1 MQVQVSGHHL
11 DVGDAL
17 RAHATERLQAAVT
30 KYFDRPVD
38 GQVTFSKQ
46 GHEFRADAS
55 AHLSSGMRVNA
66 QGAASEVYA
75 SFEAALERLE
85 KRLRRY
91 KRKLKNH
98 NNNNKPPLPA
108 ESFPSFV
115 IEAGDEHEEIPE
127 DAQPVIIAEGTTS
140 VPILSVGDAVMRM
153 DLSDAPVVV
162 FRTGGG
168 GGLNLVYRRED
179 GNIGWIDT
187 GRDVVRDDRKA

>member
-17 RAHATERLQAAVT
+17 RAHATERLQAAVS

-66 QGAASEVYA
+66 QGAANEVYA

-91 KRKLKNH
+91 KRRLKNH
-98 NNNNKPPLPA
+98 NHNNKSPLPA

-115 IEAGDEHEEIPE
+115 IDAGDEHEEMAE
-127 DAQPVIIAEGTTS
+127 DAQPIIIAEGTTS
-140 VPILSVGDAVMRM
+140 VPILSVGDAVMQM

-162 FRTGGG
+162 FRNHAG

-187 GRDVVRDDRKA
+187 GRDSAKA

>member
-17 RAHATERLQAAVT
+17 RTHATERLEAAVT

-46 GHEFRADAS
+46 GHEFRADCS
-55 AHLSSGMRVNA
+55 AHLSSGLRVNA
-66 QGAASEVYA
+66 QGSANEVYA

-91 KRKLKNH
+91 KRRLKNH
-98 NNNNKPPLPA
+98 NNTNKAELPA
-108 ESFPSFV
+108 EAYPSYV
-115 IEAGDEHEEIPE
+115 IEAGDEQEEIAE
-127 DAQPVIIAEGTTS
+127 DAQPVIIAEGTTAIP
-140 VPILSVGDAVMRM
+140 VLSVGDAVMQM
-153 DLSDAPVVV
+153 DLGDAPFVM
-162 FRTGGG
+162 FRSGSE
-168 GGLNLVYRRED
+168 GGLNLVYRRTD

-187 GRDVVRDDRKA
+187 GRDAQKA

>member
-17 RAHATERLQAAVT
+17 RAHATERLQAAVA

-55 AHLSSGMRVNA
+55 AHLASGMRVNA
-66 QGAASEVYA
+66 QGAANEVYA
-75 SFEAALERLE
+75 SFDAALERLE

-91 KRKLKNH
+91 KRRLKNH
-98 NNNNKPPLPA
+98 NHNNKATLPA

-115 IEAGDEHEEIPE
+115 IEARDEHEEVPE
-127 DAQPVIIAEGTTS
+127 DAQPVIIAEGTTA
-140 VPILSVGDAVMRM
+140 VPVFSVGDAVMQM
-153 DLSDAPVVV
+153 DLGDVPVVI
-162 FRTGGG
+162 FRTRAD
-168 GGLNLVYRRED
+168 GGLNLVYRRGD

-187 GRDVVRDDRKA
+187 GRDTAKA